1 MAFDPK
7 NVQILLVED
16 TAVMRKIEIKTL
28 KSLGFDGIVEAVD
41 GNQAI
46 GILQGDRKVD
56 LIISDWNMPN
66 KDGYELLCWVKGNT
80 ATAPIPFLMA
90 TGQGGRQGPGEKSRG
105 CRGQR
110 FRGQALQRSGIEKQD
125 RRSPRF
131 GQRWKRTA
139 GSNARA
145 A

>member
-28 KSLGFDGIVEAVD
+28 KALGFDGIVEAVD
-41 GNQAI
+41 GDEAI

-66 KDGYELLCWVKGNT
+66 MDGYELLCWIRASAPHRILCAGFTPPVK
-80 ATAPIPFLMA
+80 PLVP
-90 TGQGGRQGPGEKSRG
+90 
-105 CRGQR
+105 
-110 FRGQALQRSGIEKQD
+110 
-125 RRSPRF
+125 
-131 GQRWKRTA
+131 
-139 GSNARA
+139 
-145 A
+145 